1 MPLFSLCFQNTVLWE
16 CLRMSELIALS
27 FAQCTMD
34 VVHLHFQN
42 TPQIITHL
50 PLAAEQGGTS
60 ARLRDFAATR

>member
-1 MPLFSLCFQNTVLWE
+1 
-16 CLRMSELIALS
+16 MSELIALS